1 MRQHEEQMNNKSMN
15 ASREGVAPE
24 RPGGDEWEGEEGD
37 VEERARERKAE
48 RAGERQCERETER
61 ERERETSDVKRAD
74 CIESPKWIS
83 SPFKRDSRERTFT
96 FPGRTDLAK

>member
-37 VEERARERKAE
+37 QGAWND
-48 RAGERQCERETER
+48 G
-61 ERERETSDVKRAD
+61 
-74 CIESPKWIS
+74 IHPH
-83 SPFKRDSRERTFT
+83 
-96 FPGRTDLAK
+96 